1 MKEEMLKNVVE
12 TIDFIQKRVEA
23 GWNARDEHVR
33 SFNLSQ
39 ADKMLE
45 RLSLDIRCEMSRE
58 EELNKKVAKGMKEMR
73 P

>member
-1 MKEEMLKNVVE
+1 MNEAMLNTVVQ
-12 TIDFIQKRVEA
+12 TIDFIQKRVED
-23 GWNARDEHVR
+23 GWNAKDEHTR

-58 EELNKKVAKGMKEMR
+58 EELNKKVAKAYKESKA
-73 P
+73 